1 MEINNNFDLGD
12 KVFVITRDKNK
23 MWFVP
28 KASYKIIL
36 INIQVFGHLNPPPK
50 TQILYKVPNE
60 YSKKALYPEARVF
73 RDYECAATHCDVL
86 NEYNLDE
93 LVIEEDGTIWTD
105 REKKPCL
112 LKQDDFFTNPVDN
125 CKVLYYKESPMDKE
139 MVWIYE
145 TKESKSFVR
154 GCHISKIIT
163 DENEIMRA
171 IWDRILQRKDSANGN
186 K

>member
-23 MWFVP
+23 RWFVP
-28 KASYKIIL
+28 KASYRIIL
-36 INIQVFGHLNPPPK
+36 INIQVFGHLNPPPI
-50 TQILYKVPNE
+50 TQIFYKIPNE

-93 LVIEEDGTIWTD
+93 LVIEEDGTIWTG

-112 LKQDDFFTNPVDN
+112 LKQDDFLIIQRIIAKFFIIKKVRWIKKWYGFTKQKKA
-125 CKVLYYKESPMDKE
+125 KVLFVD
-139 MVWIYE
+139 VIY
-145 TKESKSFVR
+145 
-154 GCHISKIIT
+154 
-163 DENEIMRA
+163 
-171 IWDRILQRKDSANGN
+171 QR
-186 K
+186 